1 MEKDL
6 RACDGKKQVPDPSSI
21 SALNHLNE
29 DYCFPV
35 TNIALSETVKDWFEP
50 EVVQKQPEVLELEPK
65 MSRK

>member
-6 RACDGKKQVPDPSSI
+6 RSCNEKKQVPDPSSI
-21 SALNHLNE
+21 PSLNHLNE

-35 TNIALSETVKDWFEP
+35 TNIALSETVKDRFEP
-50 EVVQKQPEVLELEPK
+50 EVVQKQPEVLEVEPK